1 MEDLVNV
8 ICHAMPELLPYAFY
22 IPFRTKQSRKH
33 NCITSLGSGEFARGI
48 DGMVNVP
55 RGNLPDC
62 TRCGGGL
69 FVKKK
74 NVVMCICC
82 D

>member
-8 ICHAMPELLPYAFY
+8 ICHAMTELLPYALY

-62 TRCGGGL
+62 TRYISGHTYIL
-69 FVKKK
+69 P
-74 NVVMCICC
+74 
-82 D
+82 